1 MPSIRRPG
9 KNGWPGPAAM
19 LTPSPLRP
27 GERWHGAIRNG
38 LVTTRSGRHPDG
50 CPPRRSER
58 DRARQEARAHS
69 TEPAAVAR
77 HGGESCGGRRAREGV
92 KSHGISKSPGS
103 VARYPGGRRPA
114 PGAVPAVRPAG
125 CRGPRRGGP
134 GRQAGIAEPGRAL
147 PGEHVHLAGPEI
159 TDVHDDRLRRAWCPR
174 RLAGMRPRRARGGR
188 RRGGGKSTGHRRGGQ
203 ARPGEARGTLQHG
216 PPGRPQAP
224 GAFRRGSGRLIRVM
238 LRSHET

>member
-9 KNGWPGPAAM
+9 KNGWPRPAAM

-103 VARYPGGRRPA
+103 VARCPGERRPA
-114 PGAVPAVRPAG
+114 PGAVAAVRPVR

-134 GRQAGIAEPGRAL
+134 GGRGVRRYPRRPRGGGHRRRTAGAPRPVGRARPGLSRWAEESPGPGTTWPSSAWARSRQAGCAL
-147 PGEHVHLAGPEI
+147 AKV
-159 TDVHDDRLRRAWCPR
+159 
-174 RLAGMRPRRARGGR
+174 GG
-188 RRGGGKSTGHRRGGQ
+188 
-203 ARPGEARGTLQHG
+203 
-216 PPGRPQAP
+216 
-224 GAFRRGSGRLIRVM
+224 
-238 LRSHET
+238 